1 MAQGFWRLTL
11 IAPIGGKIQKWNLW
25 VKSSFCWATRCL
37 SVAANSHRITCCLP
51 LDVLQEKLHFMNQN
65 YRYIKNIYW
74 TFKYLLLSTV
84 RQLAILDIDNVSPD
98 TDNISC
104 TIYLLLW
111 SWLVCNGWQLVV
123 LCYSLHNKFIWGN
136 IINWC
141 LWCYSECASRPGK
154 LKSLPDHGE
163 NATFGIL
170 VRVGDISLVRFPL
183 WSDKLFSLPGVPAGT
198 FVQTLLWSLHEVQLF
213 LSERTPHTQRIAVKI
228 SWNFM

>member
-25 VKSSFCWATRCL
+25 VKSSFCWAIRCL

-84 RQLAILDIDNVSPD
+84 RQLAILDIDNISPD

-123 LCYSLHNKFIWGN
+123 LCYSLHNKFLWGN
-136 IINWC
+136 IIYWC
-141 LWCYSECASRPGK
+141 LWCYSECASTPAQMQAEKFAWPRWNRTRN
-154 LKSLPDHGE
+154 LWDTSLSWWYIAGSIPTVVRQ
-163 NATFGIL
+163 TFQLAQGACWYICSNSFVVL
-170 VRVGDISLVRFPL
+170 T
-183 WSDKLFSLPGVPAGT
+183 WSTIIFEWTYSAYPKD
-198 FVQTLLWSLHEVQLF
+198 
-213 LSERTPHTQRIAVKI
+213 RC
-228 SWNFM
+228 